1 MKVRPQKSVENLV
14 TGTYSMPDMM
24 PGVGDTAE
32 GKDRCD
38 SFPLGMQTI
47 AGVNHANIYPIAAM
61 ISTYGKG
68 G

>member
-1 MKVRPQKSVENLV
+1 MYDSLWFMKVRPQKSVENLV

-38 SFPLGMQTI
+38 SFPLGM
-47 AGVNHANIYPIAAM
+47 
-61 ISTYGKG
+61 
-68 G
+68 